1 MRLKASHAALI
12 ILLGVGAAACGGQQP
27 PPEPAPVETAPAVN
41 QDSIDAARAAEQR
54 AREAAQLC
62 ADAEAAMASGNL
74 DRARSLLERAQRD
87 YAGTDCAD
95 MAGGM
100 LEKIAA
106 VETVRA
112 QVYFEFDK
120 SRITDEAAQV
130 LQAKA
135 EVLRNVTGVTITI
148 EGHCDERGSIEYNLA
163 LGQRR
168 ADAAKAY
175 LVNLGLPDSMFRTV
189 TYGKERPVA
198 QGTSEAAY
206 QQNRRAEFVL
216 PDTDA
221 F

>member
-1 MRLKASHAALI
+1 MRLKVSHAALI
-12 ILLGVGAAACGGQQP
+12 LALGVGAASCGGSTP
-27 PPEPAPVETAPAVN
+27 PPEPPPVETAPAVN

-54 AREAAQLC
+54 ARAAAQLC
-62 ADAEAAMASGNL
+62 EDARAAMASGNL
-74 DRARSLLERAQRD
+74 DRARSLLERAQSE
-87 YAGTDCAD
+87 YAGTDCANMAAD
-95 MAGGM
+95 MIVSIDAIEM
-100 LEKIAA
+100 
-106 VETVRA
+106 VRA
-112 QVYFEFDK
+112 PINFEFDK
-120 SRITDEAAQV
+120 SRITDDAAAV

-135 EVLRNVTGVTITI
+135 AVLRNVTGVTITI

-198 QGTSEAAY
+198 QGSSESAFAA
-206 QQNRRAEFVL
+206 NRRDEFVI
-216 PDTDA
+216 PNTDA

>member
-12 ILLGVGAAACGGQQP
+12 LALGVGAAACGGSQP
-27 PPEPAPVETAPAVN
+27 PPEPPPVETAPAVN

-62 ADAEAAMASGNL
+62 EDARAALASGNL
-74 DRARSLLERAQRD
+74 DRARSLLERAQSE
-87 YAGTDCAD
+87 YAGTDCANMAAD
-95 MAGGM
+95 MIVSIDAIEM
-100 LEKIAA
+100 
-106 VETVRA
+106 VRA
-112 QVYFEFDK
+112 PINFEFDK
-120 SRITDEAAQV
+120 SRITDEAAAV

-135 EVLRNVTGVTITI
+135 AVLRNVTGVTITI

-198 QGTSEAAY
+198 QGSSEGAFAA
-206 QQNRRAEFVL
+206 NRRDEFVI
-216 PDTDA
+216 PNTDA